1 MQTLVATDNTTGPLP
16 WTQQG
21 IDRAKQDLARKKAVY
36 DACMRQ
42 HGDGEC
48 HTGSPT
54 DARAQDLTAH
64 KDECE
69 LKRGEW
75 AAAHNLVARLRPV
88 KLPANLVRV
97 QSGAGVELE
106 HLDDNS
112 RLDMGAIERIIV
124 GGPGE
129 NDSTSEPHTLSCLG
143 PLAKALLG
151 KEVGEEIT
159 ITPPS
164 GKPYAVEIRKIFNPT
179 TEISAQPATA
189 VGKKVAQ
196 PAAH

>member
-1 MQTLVATDNTTGPLP
+1 
-16 WTQQG
+16 
-21 IDRAKQDLARKKAVY
+21 
-36 DACMRQ
+36 MRQ

-97 QSGAGVELE
+97 QSGAGDDVMELADKFQKQIDILE
-106 HLDDNS
+106 GN
-112 RLDMGAIERIIV
+112 
-124 GGPGE
+124 
-129 NDSTSEPHTLSCLG
+129 
-143 PLAKALLG
+143 
-151 KEVGEEIT
+151 
-159 ITPPS
+159 
-164 GKPYAVEIRKIFNPT
+164 
-179 TEISAQPATA
+179 
-189 VGKKVAQ
+189 
-196 PAAH
+196 